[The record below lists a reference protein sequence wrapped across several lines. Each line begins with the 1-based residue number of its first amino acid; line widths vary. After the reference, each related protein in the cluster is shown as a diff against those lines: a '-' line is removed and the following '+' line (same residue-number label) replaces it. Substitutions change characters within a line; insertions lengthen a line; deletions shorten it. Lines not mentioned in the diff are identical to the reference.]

1 MRILL
6 VEDDTKLSDMLARSL
21 REQGY
26 AVDVSYDGAD
36 AVYQASVNEYDALI
50 LDVNLPKQSGLEVS
64 RALRAKGRSM
74 PILMLTAR
82 DAVTDRVTGL
92 DAGADDYLV
101 KPFELDELYARLRAL
116 LRRMPALLPTTLT
129 VDDLVIDTRGQDV
142 SRGGRRIPLTTK
154 EYVMLEYLARNAGR
168 VIGRAELCEHVWDA
182 NHDPFSNAI
191 EVYINR
197 LRKKVDE
204 EGGTPLIHTRRGAG
218 YLLSAESAERAGS
231 GATRAA
237 TQRRTSDEE
246 SQSG

>member
-1 MRILL
+1 MRLLL

-36 AVYQASVNEYDALI
+36 AIYQAAVNEYDALI

-64 RALRAKGRSM
+64 RTLRAKGRAM

-82 DAVTDRVTGL
+82 DAVGDRVTGL

-129 VDDLVIDTRGQDV
+129 IDDLVIDTRGQDV
-142 SRGGRRIPLTTK
+142 ARGGRRIPLTTK

-197 LRKKVDE
+197 LRKKVDDAS
-204 EGGTPLIHTRRGAG
+204 GTPLIHTRRGAG
-218 YLLSAESAERAGS
+218 YLLSAEGAERGS
-231 GATRAA
+231 TVASGRAA
-237 TQRRTSDEE
+237 SRRSDEE
-246 SQSG
+246 DRAE

>member
-1 MRILL
+1 MRLLL

-26 AVDVSYDGAD
+26 AVDVSHDGTD

-64 RALRAKGRSM
+64 RALRAKGRAM

-129 VDDLVIDTRGQDV
+129 IDDLIIDTRGQDV
-142 SRGGRRIPLTTK
+142 ARAGRRIPLTTK

-197 LRKKVDE
+197 LRKKVDDGE
-204 EGGTPLIHTRRGAG
+204 GTPLIHTRRGAG
-218 YLLSAESAERAGS
+218 YLLAPDVVEPPTVAGRTAS
-231 GATRAA
+231 
-237 TQRRTSDEE
+237 RRLPSDEE
-246 SQSG
+246 SRSG

>member
-1 MRILL
+1 MRLLL

-26 AVDVSYDGAD
+26 AVDVSADGAD
-36 AVYQASVNEYDALI
+36 AIFQASVNEYDALI
-50 LDVNLPKQSGLEVS
+50 LDVNLPKRSGLEVS
-64 RALRAKGRSM
+64 RELRKKGRAM

-82 DAVTDRVTGL
+82 DALTDRVTGL

-116 LRRMPALLPTTLT
+116 LRRMPALLPTTLSI
-129 VDDLVIDTRGQDV
+129 DDLVIDTRGQNV
-142 SRGGRRIPLTTK
+142 SRAGQPIPLTTK

-197 LRKKVDE
+197 LRKKVDDA
-204 EGGTPLIHTRRGAG
+204 GGTALIHTRRGAG
-218 YLLSAESAERAGS
+218 YLLGVDAADRSTTAGTRGGARRAE
-231 GATRAA
+231 
-237 TQRRTSDEE
+237 DEE
-246 SQSG
+246 P

>member
-1 MRILL
+1 MRLLL
-6 VEDDTKLSDMLARSL
+6 VEDDTTLSDMLARSL

-26 AVDVSYDGAD
+26 AVDVSHDGTD
-36 AVYQASVNEYDALI
+36 AIFQASVNEYDALI
-50 LDVNLPKQSGLEVS
+50 LDVTLPKQSGIEVS
-64 RALRAKGRSM
+64 RALRAKGHAT

-82 DAVTDRVTGL
+82 DGVSDRVTGL

-142 SRGGRRIPLTTK
+142 ARAGRRIPLTTK

-197 LRKKVDE
+197 LRKKVDDA
-204 EGGTPLIHTRRGAG
+204 GGTPLIHTRRGAG
-218 YLLSAESAERAGS
+218 YLLSAEGGERGASVAAGRPTPPRQDDEDRAE
-231 GATRAA
+231 
-237 TQRRTSDEE
+237 
-246 SQSG
+246 

>member
-1 MRILL
+1 MRLLL

-26 AVDVSYDGAD
+26 AVDVSHDGTD
-36 AVYQASVNEYDALI
+36 AVFQASVNEYDALI

-64 RALRAKGRSM
+64 RALRAKGRAT

-82 DAVTDRVTGL
+82 DAVSDRVTGL

-129 VDDLVIDTRGQDV
+129 IDDLVIDTRGQDV
-142 SRGGRRIPLTTK
+142 ARGGRRIPLTTK

-204 EGGTPLIHTRRGAG
+204 GEGTPLIHTRRGAG
-218 YLLSAESAERAGS
+218 YLLAPEGVERTTPARTASRRGANDEDTRS
-231 GATRAA
+231 G
-237 TQRRTSDEE
+237 
-246 SQSG
+246 

>member
-1 MRILL
+1 MRLLL

-26 AVDVSYDGAD
+26 AVDVSYDGPD

-64 RALRAKGRSM
+64 RTLRAKGRAM

-82 DAVTDRVTGL
+82 DAINDRVTGL

-129 VDDLVIDTRGQDV
+129 IDDLVIDTRGQDV
-142 SRGGRRIPLTTK
+142 ARGGRRIPLTTK

-197 LRKKVDE
+197 LRKKVDDA
-204 EGGTPLIHTRRGAG
+204 GGTPLIHTRRGAG
-218 YLLSAESAERAGS
+218 YLLSAEGAEP
-231 GATRAA
+231 GATVASGRVAS
-237 TQRRTSDEE
+237 RRSDEE
-246 SQSG
+246 DRAE